1 MFKNLRIKNF
11 RIFEHIE
18 FAKLSHVNLL
28 AGRNNVGKTTL
39 LEAILLFAKLG
50 SPAVIINL
58 LQERDLLI
66 SESLQKPFINIP
78 VQHLFHNSQFPT
90 GQSLYIGDVGGYDCI
105 DIKRI
110 FYKTERLPPT
120 HDGERGNNFTYPQY
134 LEKELGDEPTDEPT
148 KVFDIPVMQKLKITY
163 HVSTSPERPNGSSVT
178 MPISFRFEVFDSR
191 YFNEMMSSE
200 RTGTKIDTFAYPV
213 KFVPTGVLSL
223 DYLSEIW
230 DNVILSG
237 DKPEVIQ
244 MLKLIEPRA
253 EDVNF
258 IKSQFDNKRTAI
270 VKFEG
275 QREHLP
281 LKNLGQGMLRMLQ
294 LVLSL
299 VQAKNG
305 FLLIDEFENGLHY
318 SVQPKVWNMLF
329 ILAKKFNIQVF
340 ATTHSKDTVES
351 FGKIWKQDQEA
362 GSFHRLS
369 LRKGLIQAV
378 AYDCEMLDTAITGD
392 IEVR

>member
-58 LQERDLLI
+58 LQERDLLM

-90 GQSLYIGDVGGYDCI
+90 EPNKELRIGNFKQLEPRSI
-105 DIKRI
+105 AIRRI
-110 FYKTERLPPT
+110 FYKIEEHPLI
-120 HDGERGNNFTYPQY
+120 HEGVNENNFTYTPQY
-134 LEKELGDEPTDEPT
+134 REIELGEKLP
-148 KVFDIPVMQKLKITY
+148 KNFNLPVIQKLQISY
-163 HVSTSPERPNGSSVT
+163 LLSQPGFPERVA
-178 MPISFRFEVFDSR
+178 PISTAFRFEMVSNQ
-191 YFNEMMSSE
+191 YFNEMMSLG
-200 RTGTKIDTFAYPV
+200 RTGTEIDTIAYPV
-213 KFVPTGVLSL
+213 AYVPTNVLSL

-244 MLKLIEPRA
+244 MLKLIEPRT

-329 ILAKKFNIQVF
+329 TLAKKLNVQIF

-351 FGKIWKQDQEA
+351 FGKIWKQYEDD
-362 GSFHRLS
+362 GSFHRLF

-378 AYDCEMLDTAITGD
+378 AYDCEMLDTAITSD

>member
-1 MFKNLRIKNF
+1 
-11 RIFEHIE
+11 
-18 FAKLSHVNLL
+18 
-28 AGRNNVGKTTL
+28 
-39 LEAILLFAKLG
+39 
-50 SPAVIINL
+50 
-58 LQERDLLI
+58 
-66 SESLQKPFINIP
+66 
-78 VQHLFHNSQFPT
+78 
-90 GQSLYIGDVGGYDCI
+90 
-105 DIKRI
+105 
-110 FYKTERLPPT
+110 
-120 HDGERGNNFTYPQY
+120 
-134 LEKELGDEPTDEPT
+134 
-148 KVFDIPVMQKLKITY
+148 
-163 HVSTSPERPNGSSVT
+163 
-178 MPISFRFEVFDSR
+178 
-191 YFNEMMSSE
+191 
-200 RTGTKIDTFAYPV
+200 
-213 KFVPTGVLSL
+213 
-223 DYLSEIW
+223 
-230 DNVILSG
+230 
-237 DKPEVIQ
+237 
-244 MLKLIEPRA
+244 
-253 EDVNF
+253 
-258 IKSQFDNKRTAI
+258 

>member
-11 RIFEHIE
+11 RIFEHVE

-50 SPAVIINL
+50 SPAIIINIL
-58 LQERDLLI
+58 RNRDLLI
-66 SESLQKPFINIP
+66 SENPQKPFINIP
-78 VQHLFHNSQFPT
+78 VQHLFPNSQFPT
-90 GQSLYIGDVGGYDCI
+90 AGQSLYIGDSEKREYI
-105 DIKRI
+105 DIKHT
-110 FYKTERLPPT
+110 FYKLNEIIPHKDIIQSEEMVFYT
-120 HDGERGNNFTYPQY
+120 PQY
-134 LEKELGDEPTDEPT
+134 REIEPDNESYKTLGVPEK
-148 KVFDIPVMQKLKITY
+148 QKLKINY
-163 HVSTSPERPNGSSVT
+163 FKDGVIVKPPYSFKFAAFNSQYFDEVID
-178 MPISFRFEVFDSR
+178 PI
-191 YFNEMMSSE
+191 
-200 RTGTKIDTFAYPV
+200 AYPV
-213 KFVPTGVLSL
+213 AYVPTNVLSL
-223 DYLSEIW
+223 NYLSGIW
-230 DNVILSG
+230 DDAILSG
-237 DKPEVIQ
+237 DKSEVIQ
-244 MLKLIEPRA
+244 MLKLIEPSV

-258 IKSQFDNKRTAI
+258 IKSQIDNERTAI
-270 VKFEG
+270 VKLEG

-281 LKNLGQGMLRMLQ
+281 LKSLGEGMSRLLQ

-329 ILAKKFNIQVF
+329 TLAKKLNVQIF

-351 FGKIWKQDQEA
+351 FGKIWKQYEDD

-369 LRKGLIQAV
+369 RESEQIEAA
-378 AYDCEMLDTAITGD
+378 AYECTTLDYALTGD